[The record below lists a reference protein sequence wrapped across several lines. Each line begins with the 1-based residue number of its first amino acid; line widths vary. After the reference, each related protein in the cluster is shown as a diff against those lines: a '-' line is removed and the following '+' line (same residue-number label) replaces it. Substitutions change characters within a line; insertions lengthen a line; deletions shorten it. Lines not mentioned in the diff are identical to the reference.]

1 MRFPRAGKSD
11 RGGFTLIELMVVLAM
26 MAILMASLTAAVRT
40 AMRESR
46 ISKATAE
53 VREITHAILAYEN
66 AEQTHRIPT
75 MNRMD
80 ATEQS
85 LSFILGKG
93 NDSDGNKL
101 PVFYEAAVDESGRIL
116 DPWGTPYR
124 VTVKESDVRL
134 KEKSS
139 KITSATFIPNFYRL
153 DADDESREGDK

>member
-1 MRFPRAGKSD
+1 MRFLRTGKSAQ
-11 RGGFTLIELMVVLAM
+11 GGFTLIELMVSLAM
-26 MAILMASLTAAVRT
+26 MAILLASLTAAVRT
-40 AMRESR
+40 AMRESK
-46 ISKATAE
+46 ITKATAE

-85 LSFILGKG
+85 LSFILGKE

-124 VTVKESDVRL
+124 VTVIKSDASL